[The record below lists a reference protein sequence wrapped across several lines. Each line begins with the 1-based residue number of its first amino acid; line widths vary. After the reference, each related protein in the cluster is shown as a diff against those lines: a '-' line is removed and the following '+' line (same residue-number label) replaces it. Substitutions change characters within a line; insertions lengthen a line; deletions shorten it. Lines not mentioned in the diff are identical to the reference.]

1 MSDPTSNAIN
11 PENANVEEL
20 ARQLSET
27 DHSLLNE
34 ILNGVPDTRLIEL
47 LKAAQPYENL
57 HVNLCAWVI
66 RKRQAAVADLW
77 GPLGVTSQ
85 KVVAALAVDF
95 VSEEDREWAIHEL
108 TVDHLS
114 DLINHAYHQGWRDLA
129 IWFGQQ
135 AEARKIE
142 QIRQLRDELDVAIN
156 HPHPPNFE
164 TSPEHIAA
172 DAERERLDYAE
183 LDAMDERNAIRKN
196 YMAIDAGRINSETKP
211 TSSFGLLG

>member
-1 MSDPTSNAIN
+1 
-11 PENANVEEL
+11 
-20 ARQLSET
+20 
-27 DHSLLNE
+27 
-34 ILNGVPDTRLIEL
+34 
-47 LKAAQPYENL
+47 
-57 HVNLCAWVI
+57 
-66 RKRQAAVADLW
+66 
-77 GPLGVTSQ
+77 
-85 KVVAALAVDF
+85 
-95 VSEEDREWAIHEL
+95 
-108 TVDHLS
+108 VDHLS

>member
-1 MSDPTSNAIN
+1 MVEVRRRGEDDGGTMSDPTSNAIN

-27 DHSLLNE
+27 DHSLLHE

-95 VSEEDREWAIHEL
+95 RVR
-108 TVDHLS
+108 
-114 DLINHAYHQGWRDLA
+114 
-129 IWFGQQ
+129 
-135 AEARKIE
+135 
-142 QIRQLRDELDVAIN
+142 
-156 HPHPPNFE
+156 
-164 TSPEHIAA
+164 
-172 DAERERLDYAE
+172 
-183 LDAMDERNAIRKN
+183 
-196 YMAIDAGRINSETKP
+196 GRPRVGHT
-211 TSSFGLLG
+211 